1 MNFRFTIAKKI
12 GTGFGVLILF
22 IIVVFGATFFA
33 VNTGIETFKE
43 NDKTSN
49 EIINSITPSK
59 EKIIELRLM
68 VNESKQLAVQWANTQ
83 SREDTPDKEKLKEL
97 ISEKIP
103 LSQRKLNVL
112 SQEWGD
118 SLEIKTF
125 NKINSVIEKL
135 FDSYADLMMF
145 LPDLESYDEATS
157 YLFAREL
164 VGQNGDITNYSI
176 DVDVQFLI
184 LQNNFEAKEAKA
196 LKHLKESSIKSNENL
211 KSLKLY
217 WYLGGALILAAIFIA
232 IFTTN
237 SIVRPVRFLRR
248 TLFYL
253 GKGMFPKESLEVSN
267 DEIGDMSD
275 AMNKLVSALKSTTD
289 FANMVG
295 NSKFNS
301 PYTPLSEDD
310 ELGHTL
316 LKMRTKL
323 AENERILEEKV
334 KLRTEEIVKQ
344 RETLEDLYNDV
355 TDSIKYAKRL
365 QNSILPTAS
374 KITDICPD
382 SFVYFKPKDIVSGDF
397 YWFDKVGDLSLYAAV
412 DCTGH
417 GVPGAFMS
425 LVGANGLNKIVR
437 ENKVTKPSEILNE
450 LNKYVSESLNHE
462 DSVDAIRD
470 GMDMTLCTVDYKQ
483 MKLQYAGAN
492 NPLYIIRDD
501 KFIIVKADKF
511 SISSFDENEKSF
523 TNHEIDIQKEDVI
536 YVFSDGYADQFGGK
550 KDKKFMYKRFRDL
563 ILKSHKKPIDTQKK
577 ILNSELNKWMGNTD
591 QIDDILVI
599 GLRI

>member
-22 IIVVFGATFFA
+22 IIIVFGATFFA

-49 EIINSITPSK
+49 QIINLITPSK

-83 SREDTPDKEKLKEL
+83 SREDTPDKEKLKKL
-97 ISEKIP
+97 ISQSIP
-103 LSQRKLNVL
+103 LSQKKLDLL
-112 SQEWGD
+112 SQEWSD

-125 NKINSVIEKL
+125 SKINSIIEKL

-145 LPDLESYDEATS
+145 LPDIESYDEATS

-176 DVDVQFLI
+176 DVDIQFLV
-184 LQNNFEAKEAKA
+184 LQNSFKAKEAKA
-196 LKHLKESSIKSNENL
+196 LKRLKESLIKSNENL
-211 KSLKLY
+211 KSLELY
-217 WYLGGALILAAIFIA
+217 WYLGGALIFVAIFIA
-232 IFTTN
+232 VFTTN
-237 SIVRPVRFLRR
+237 SIVKPVNFLRR

-275 AMNKLVSALKSTTD
+275 AMNKLVSSLKSTTD

-334 KLRTEEIVKQ
+334 KLRTEEVVKQ

-374 KITDICPD
+374 KIADICPD

-397 YWFDKVGDLSLYAAV
+397 YWFEKVDDLSLYAAV

-437 ENKVTKPSEILNE
+437 ENKITKPSEILNE

-462 DSVDAIRD
+462 DRVDAIRD
-470 GMDMTLCTVDYKQ
+470 GMDMTLCTIDYKH
-483 MKLQYAGAN
+483 MKLQFAGAN
-492 NPLYIIRDD
+492 NPLYIVRDNN
-501 KFIIVKADKF
+501 FIIVKGDKF

-523 TNHEIDIQKEDVI
+523 TNNEIDIQKEDVI

-550 KDKKFMYKRFRDL
+550 KDKKFMYKRFRNL
-563 ILKSHKKPIDTQKK
+563 ILKSHKKPIETQKQ